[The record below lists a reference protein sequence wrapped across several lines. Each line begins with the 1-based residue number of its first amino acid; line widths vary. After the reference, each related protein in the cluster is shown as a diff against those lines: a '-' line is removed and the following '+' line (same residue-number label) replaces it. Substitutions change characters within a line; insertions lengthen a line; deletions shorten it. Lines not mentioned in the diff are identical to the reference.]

1 MFIRT
6 SAAFLSISAK
16 IAGRSSGASL
26 SLFVLAPCGG
36 GSTLPMG
43 LFIRAPPS
51 TGFGIAITA

>member
-36 GSTLPMG
+36 GSTLLG
-43 LFIRAPPS
+43 LSIRAPPS